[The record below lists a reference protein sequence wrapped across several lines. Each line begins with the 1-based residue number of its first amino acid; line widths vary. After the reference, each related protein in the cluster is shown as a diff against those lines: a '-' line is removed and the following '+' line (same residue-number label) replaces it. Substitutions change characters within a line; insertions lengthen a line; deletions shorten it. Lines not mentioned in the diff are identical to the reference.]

1 MKALVGLWHH
11 DCAKPCCSSH
21 RGREVTR
28 GRKARIVVGPRI
40 LTAGEILNGKPFSTE
55 QEIRNEVDRQAAAGV
70 DYIKVYAK
78 SDPNQTAVAIDEAHK
93 RGLKVI
99 GHLQNTDWPTAAAE
113 GIDFVAHAVSWSASA
128 LPPGKRAAYQAE
140 QNSVGPIKARIFWL
154 ESVDV
159 NGPEIGAVIASLKQ
173 HHISDDPTLIAYK
186 TKFVP
191 SEEYRGKQNVSLAP
205 AAMQQSWED
214 GGLTADWT
222 PSDFARMSRAWPRM
236 LQIVDRYYREG
247 VLLTTGSDLP
257 NEWVVPGVS
266 LHQEMELLSQAGI
279 PNEAVLAMA
288 TRNAALALGLEKEIG
303 TVETGKCADLV
314 VLRANPLN
322 DIHNAEQI
330 QYVFSAGRLVMSGT
344 PSH

>member
-1 MKALVGLWHH
+1 M
-11 DCAKPCCSSH
+11 
-21 RGREVTR
+21 
-28 GRKARIVVGPRI
+28 
-40 LTAGEILNGKPFSTE
+40 
-55 QEIRNEVDRQAAAGV
+55 
-70 DYIKVYAK
+70 
-78 SDPNQTAVAIDEAHK
+78 
-93 RGLKVI
+93 I